1 MKLRC
6 FTVGLFQVNA
16 WLIEDPATGACAL
29 VDTGESDE
37 VARALA
43 RLDPRPDL
51 RAILLTHAHFDHAGG
66 LVPLQ
71 ALYPQ
76 AETVLPR
83 LERPLFELLP
93 RQGEM
98 FGAAQFSKPCGRID
112 RDVDDGDTVTLTSG
126 DFSIQVP
133 DGFDIEE
140 RSGVYVMS
148 DGEQSISYSRTATGV
163 SSEEFL
169 NQLLAQIGGDV
180 VSQDADGSGYTAE
193 VDRDGA
199 RELIVIRQQDGAIT
213 VATGHVPEGGSLRL
227 ADLVDR
233 KSVV

>member
-112 RDVDDGDTVTLTSG
+112 RDVDDGDTVTVGALEWRFVSTPGHTPGQGCWQAGGHLFVG
-126 DFSIQVP
+126 DTLFAGSVGRTDFP
-133 DGFDIEE
+133 L
-140 RSGVYVMS
+140 S
-148 DGEQSISYSRTATGV
+148 DPA
-163 SSEEFL
+163 
-169 NQLLAQIGGDV
+169 LAQQSLAKLMTLPGELVVHCGHGPDTTLATELAGNPYLAHVRRARGLPEPRGGYR
-180 VSQDADGSGYTAE
+180 A
-193 VDRDGA
+193 
-199 RELIVIRQQDGAIT
+199 
-213 VATGHVPEGGSLRL
+213 GGNWG
-227 ADLVDR
+227 
-233 KSVV
+233 